1 MTRLLAPGTPLESLK
16 VEAKLLLKSLA
27 EGDEDSLERVRPYF
41 DQPSKLSQM
50 QLVIAR
56 EYGFG
61 SWAKLKRH
69 IELRDQVAA
78 ARAEMG
84 QLVGRMLKTL
94 PQAQFLA
101 GKKLLSCSFCGKS
114 QHEVRKLIA
123 APTVSVCDACVDLL
137 VQIKDGKAG
146 QRWLGE

>member
-1 MTRLLAPGTPLESLK
+1 MTRLLVPGTPLESLK
-16 VEAKLLLKSLA
+16 GEAKLLLKSVE
-27 EGDEDSLERVRPYF
+27 EGHEEALSRVRPYF
-41 DQPSKLSQM
+41 DQPSKLSEM
-50 QLVIAR
+50 QLVVAR

-61 SWAKLKRH
+61 SWGKLKQH
-69 IELRDQVAA
+69 LELRDQVAA
-78 ARAEMG
+78 AQAEMG
-84 QLVGRMLKTL
+84 KLEGRMLKTL

-101 GKKLLSCSFCGKS
+101 RKGELFCNFCGKS

-137 VQIKDGKAG
+137 VQIKDGQAG